1 MPDLFQGVLFCA
13 ECGKAMI
20 LDRRFNSKT
29 GEARGSVYK
38 CRQHH
43 GRGCGNDVRIPERV
57 VRMAVMDAIRLQI
70 SVGVNFEEILPCL
83 GKEDA
88 VARKRAELQDRA
100 KSLAFEL
107 ARVVS
112 KRQFVYERYAAG
124 SLDLDSYKSLQRD
137 SGMVLADY
145 EKRLAVARDRLEK
158 FDALMASD
166 QGFDEAVA
174 ALKSLDV
181 FSRDLLVALVSS
193 VRVRRDMSIDV
204 EFRFEDWAKRVSQAE
219 RALR

>member
-1 MPDLFQGVLFCA
+1 M
-13 ECGKAMI
+13 
-20 LDRRFNSKT
+20 
-29 GEARGSVYK
+29 
-38 CRQHH
+38 
-43 GRGCGNDVRIPERV
+43 
-57 VRMAVMDAIRLQI
+57 
-70 SVGVNFEEILPCL
+70 
-83 GKEDA
+83 
-88 VARKRAELQDRA
+88 
-100 KSLAFEL
+100 
-107 ARVVS
+107 
-112 KRQFVYERYAAG
+112 
-124 SLDLDSYKSLQRD
+124 
-137 SGMVLADY
+137 
-145 EKRLAVARDRLEK
+145 EK